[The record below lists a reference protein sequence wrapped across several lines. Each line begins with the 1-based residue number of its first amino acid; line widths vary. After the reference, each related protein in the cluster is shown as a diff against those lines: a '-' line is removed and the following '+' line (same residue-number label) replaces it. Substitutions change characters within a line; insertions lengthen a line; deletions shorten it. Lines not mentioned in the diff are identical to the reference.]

1 LLSDR
6 QGVVGHFS
14 GEYTNFAQATCHPD
28 NSFNSENGKR
38 PPDSDTVNAMHRVVI
53 VGGGF
58 GGLNAA
64 KELGSASQVEVTLID
79 RRNHHLFQ
87 PLLYQVATAG
97 LSPAEIA
104 APIRSILSKHKN
116 IRVLQG
122 EVIEIHLEQNEVVA
136 DFGSFQYDWLI
147 LACGAQ
153 HAYFGHDEWEEFAPG
168 LKNLEQATEIRRRI
182 LLAFE
187 EAERST
193 DLNLRKYYLTFIIVG
208 GGPTGVE
215 LAGAIGEMS
224 RFTLARDFRN
234 IDSKLARVILIESGQ
249 RILGSFNPEQSSRAT
264 RDLESLGVHVWTNS
278 TVTRVDQDGVNIGPE
293 HVRAATVLW
302 AAGVRASSLNRALGV
317 ELDRQGRAIV
327 GPDLALKGYP
337 NAFVIGDQAHAEDAD
352 GQPLPGLA
360 PVAMQQGRF
369 VARTILGDLAG
380 RPRTAF
386 HYANKGQMATIG
398 RSRAVAEVGKLRI
411 GGFAAWVAWLVV
423 HIYYLTGFK
432 NRFFVVVQWAL
443 SYLTYHRGARL
454 IVSKDWHTSKVK
466 AKSDEPATAPT
477 ASPH

>member
-1 LLSDR
+1 
-6 QGVVGHFS
+6 
-14 GEYTNFAQATCHPD
+14 
-28 NSFNSENGKR
+28 
-38 PPDSDTVNAMHRVVI
+38 MHRVII

-64 KELGSASQVEVTLID
+64 KELGSVADVDVTLID

-104 APIRSILSKHKN
+104 APIRSILSKYKN

-122 EVIEIHLEQNEVVA
+122 EVTSVDVEKNDVIA
-136 DFGSFQYDWLI
+136 DFGTFQYDSLI

-153 HAYFGHDEWEEFAPG
+153 HAYFGHDEWEDFAPG

-182 LLAFE
+182 LWAFE

-193 DLNLRKYYLTFIIVG
+193 NLELRKYFLTFIIVG

-234 IDSKLARVILIESGQ
+234 IDSKLSRVILIESGP
-249 RILGSFNPEQSSRAT
+249 RILGSFSPELSSRAT
-264 RDLESLGVHVWTNS
+264 RDLESLGVQVWTHS
-278 TVTRVDQDGVNIGPE
+278 TVTRVDRDGVQVGPE

-302 AAGVRASSLNRALGV
+302 AAGVKASSLNRSLGTA
-317 ELDRQGRAIV
+317 LDRQGRTAV
-327 GPDLALKGYP
+327 GRDLALEGHR
-337 NAFVIGDQAHAEDAD
+337 NVFVIGDQCRCEERAGE
-352 GQPLPGLA
+352 PLPGLA

-369 VARTILGDLAG
+369 VARQIRADLAG
-380 RPRTAF
+380 RPRSEF
-386 HYANKGQMATIG
+386 HYIDKGQMATIG
-398 RSRAVAEVGKLRI
+398 RSKAVAEVGKLRL

-443 SYLTYHRGARL
+443 SYLTFRRGARL
-454 IVSKDWHTSKVK
+454 IVNKDWKTSH
-466 AKSDEPATAPT
+466 AETARTETNAAPT
-477 ASPH
+477 AASH

>member
-1 LLSDR
+1 
-6 QGVVGHFS
+6 
-14 GEYTNFAQATCHPD
+14 
-28 NSFNSENGKR
+28 
-38 PPDSDTVNAMHRVVI
+38 MHRVVI

-64 KELGSASQVEVTLID
+64 KELGPRSGVEVTLID

-104 APIRSILSKHKN
+104 APIRSILSKHAN

-122 EVIEIHLEQNEVVA
+122 EVTAVHLERKQVVA
-136 DFGSFQYDWLI
+136 DFGAFDYDSLI

-193 DLNLRKYYLTFIIVG
+193 DLDLRKYYLTFVIVG

-234 IDSKLARVILIESGQ
+234 IDSKLARVILIESGV
-249 RILGSFNPEQSSRAT
+249 RILGSFDPLLSSRAT

-278 TVTRVDQDGVNIGPE
+278 TVTKVDREGVEIGRE

-302 AAGVRASSLNRALGV
+302 AAGVKASILNRTLDV

-327 GPDLALKGYP
+327 GPDLTIKGYP
-337 NAFVIGDQAHAEDAD
+337 NVFVIGDESHAEEET
-352 GQPLPGLA
+352 GRPLPGLA
-360 PVAMQQGRF
+360 PVAIQQGRYA
-369 VARTILGDLAG
+369 ARTILGDLAG
-380 RPRTAF
+380 RPRRPF
-386 HYANKGQMATIG
+386 HYSNKGQMATIG
-398 RSRAVAEVGKLRI
+398 RSRAVAEVGKVRL
-411 GGFAAWVAWLVV
+411 GGFAAWVAWLFV
-423 HIYYLTGFK
+423 HVYYLTGFK

-454 IVSKDWHTSKVK
+454 IVSKDWRITKPK
-466 AKSDEPATAPT
+466 PKDEESPT
-477 ASPH
+477 ASTVCGSENS